1 MSNNKRKAV
10 DNINE
15 FDNKKQKYSPLE
27 PLDMLIAVSKPLFD
41 VRVADQRRQIE
52 ELRKELDDRKRMVF
66 YHIKSTTFGE
76 YFINSLLSMEETI
89 KKFLLNICRTLP
101 SIKFRRINDNNANQL
116 TYEIDNSIPQSPG
129 FAFQQQPIITI
140 CKSTISCFEIK

>member
-52 ELRKELDDRKRMVF
+52 ELRKELNDRKRMVL
-66 YHIKSTTFGE
+66 YYIKSTTFGE
-76 YFINSLLSMEETI
+76 YSINSLLSMEETMT
-89 KKFLLNICRTLP
+89 KFLLNICKTLP
-101 SIKFRRINDNNANQL
+101 SIKFRKINDNIANQL
-116 TYEIDNSIPQSPG
+116 SYEIDNSIPQIPG
-129 FAFQQQPIITI
+129 FALTRQIITI
-140 CKSTISCFEIK
+140 RKSNISYIEM